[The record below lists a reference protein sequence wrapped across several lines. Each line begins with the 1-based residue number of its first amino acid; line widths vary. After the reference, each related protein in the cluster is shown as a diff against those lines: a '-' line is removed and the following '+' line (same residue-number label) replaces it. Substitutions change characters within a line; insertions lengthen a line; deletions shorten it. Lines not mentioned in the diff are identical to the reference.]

1 MAYNRKVMEHF
12 SQPRNVG
19 EMQDP
24 DGVGKA
30 GNTMD
35 GDVVVIYIKVKDD
48 VIADIKFQAFGC
60 AAAIASSSIFTELAK
75 GKKISEA
82 LQINRQQVSNELE
95 GLPPNKIDCS
105 IIAPDALEKA
115 VRNFLDKQGRE
126 FIRNE

>member
-48 VIADIKFQAFGC
+48 VIADIRFQAFGC

-95 GLPPNKIDCS
+95 GLPPNKIECS
-105 IIAPDALEKA
+105 IIAPDAFEKA
-115 VRNFLDKQGRE
+115 VRDFLDKQGRE